1 MSFSLRSNL
10 ILLIACVLIVS
21 RILGAHAHACSDG
34 DPDCLNEL
42 HAEAIVHAEESC
54 ADETCVDT
62 RVEAADGVL
71 AKLLDLDGGDLLAV
85 AIMAVFGLL
94 LVPRTA
100 PPIARTLP
108 QISSRSGRLP
118 PARAPPATL

>member
-1 MSFSLRSNL
+1 MNSSLRSNL
-10 ILLIACVLIVS
+10 TLLIACVLIVS

-71 AKLLDLDGGDLLAV
+71 AKLLDLDGGEVLAIT
-85 AIMAVFGLL
+85 IMAVLGLL
-94 LVPRTA
+94 LVPVAT

-108 QISSRSGRLP
+108 PISSRFGRLP

>member
-1 MSFSLRSNL
+1 MNFNTRANLSLL
-10 ILLIACVLIVS
+10 VACVLIVS

-62 RVEAADGVL
+62 KVETADGVL
-71 AKLLDLDGGDLLAV
+71 AKLLDLDGGDALALTVLAV
-85 AIMAVFGLL
+85 LGLL
-94 LVPRTA
+94 LVLVAT
-100 PPIARTLP
+100 PPIVRVLP
-108 QISSRSGRLP
+108 PISAGFDRLP